1 MLEKAEERS
10 RALGVSNA
18 SASKFPLSSDDGSAN
33 AKALGSLCEK
43 AMAISSQQK
52 TRRQQLPTASG
63 RENIN
68 KLQVIEK
75 HNKET
80 DSSQTPQKVLRQF
93 SAIDKENMDLGIEI
107 SILTDKNVE
116 VIYVYINMIS
126 F

>member
-18 SASKFPLSSDDGSAN
+18 SASKFPLRSDDGSSN
-33 AKALGSLCEK
+33 SVALSGSCER

-52 TRRQQLPTASG
+52 TRKQQPATAPG

-75 HNKET
+75 QNKET
-80 DSSQTPQKVLRQF
+80 GSSQTSQKVLRQF
-93 SAIDKENMDLGIEI
+93 SAIDKENIDLGIEI

-116 VIYVYINMIS
+116 VIFCI
-126 F
+126 FK